1 MTARRPRTAEGDTA
15 TAVVLEIFRVNGL
28 LLADGNRLATAEG
41 LTAARWQVLGAV
53 ALAGRPL
60 TVPQIARRM
69 GLTRQAVQESVNR
82 LLAGALVEARDNLD
96 HRRSPLIGLTEL
108 GSQKYT
114 AVDQRQARWI
124 NELAAGLKI
133 ADLAVAARLL
143 RELGDR
149 LENNEDTAG
158 EGNSDDIYLG
168 AGHLFEIGGAPLEW
182 LLNGAGLRHY
192 IDGHAVELAG
202 VCRRGCEREHR
213 SPNGTRPT

>member
-1 MTARRPRTAEGDTA
+1 MTEQRARTAEGDAA

-28 LLADGNRLATAEG
+28 VLADGNRLAVAEG

-82 LLAGALVEARDNLD
+82 LLAEALVEARDNLD

-114 AVDQRQARWI
+114 AIDQRQSRWI
-124 NELAAGLKI
+124 NQLAAGLRI
-133 ADLAVAARLL
+133 TDLVAAARVL
-143 RELGDR
+143 RDLGDR
-149 LENNEDTAG
+149 LESNQRHAPGRDSNDTA
-158 EGNSDDIYLG
+158 
-168 AGHLFEIGGAPLEW
+168 
-182 LLNGAGLRHY
+182 
-192 IDGHAVELAG
+192 
-202 VCRRGCEREHR
+202 
-213 SPNGTRPT
+213 

>member
-1 MTARRPRTAEGDTA
+1 MTEQRARTAEGDAA

-28 LLADGNRLATAEG
+28 VLADGNRLAVAEG

-82 LLAGALVEARDNLD
+82 LLAEALVEARGNLD

-114 AVDQRQARWI
+114 AIDQRQSRWI
-124 NELAAGLKI
+124 NQLAAGLQI
-133 ADLAVAARLL
+133 TDLAAAARVL
-143 RELGDR
+143 RDLGDR
-149 LENNEDTAG
+149 LESNQ
-158 EGNSDDIYLG
+158 
-168 AGHLFEIGGAPLEW
+168 GHDAEKGQQ
-182 LLNGAGLRHY
+182 
-192 IDGHAVELAG
+192 
-202 VCRRGCEREHR
+202 
-213 SPNGTRPT
+213 

>member
-1 MTARRPRTAEGDTA
+1 MIEQRARTAEGDAA

-28 LLADGNRLATAEG
+28 VLADGNRLAVAEG

-82 LLAGALVEARDNLD
+82 LLAEALAEARDNLD

-114 AVDQRQARWI
+114 AIDQRQSRWI
-124 NELAAGLKI
+124 NQLAAGLQI
-133 ADLAVAARLL
+133 TDLAASARVL
-143 RELGDR
+143 RDLGDR
-149 LENNEDTAG
+149 LESNQ
-158 EGNSDDIYLG
+158 
-168 AGHLFEIGGAPLEW
+168 GHDAEKGQQ
-182 LLNGAGLRHY
+182 
-192 IDGHAVELAG
+192 
-202 VCRRGCEREHR
+202 
-213 SPNGTRPT
+213 

>member
-1 MTARRPRTAEGDTA
+1 MIEQRARTAEGDAA

-28 LLADGNRLATAEG
+28 VLADGNRLAVAEG

-82 LLAGALVEARDNLD
+82 LLGEALVEARDNLD

-124 NELAAGLKI
+124 NQLAAGLQTT
-133 ADLAVAARLL
+133 DLSAAARTL
-143 RELGDR
+143 RDLGDR
-149 LENNEDTAG
+149 LESNQRHGPGKDSNDTA
-158 EGNSDDIYLG
+158 
-168 AGHLFEIGGAPLEW
+168 
-182 LLNGAGLRHY
+182 
-192 IDGHAVELAG
+192 
-202 VCRRGCEREHR
+202 
-213 SPNGTRPT
+213 